1 MSDTDNREPPET
13 FIAKFHERW
22 PEWGVAIAFIAP
34 GERDAL
40 EAWLALLQEFADA
53 AWGGSQAAP
62 GLAKLA
68 WWQDELL
75 GWSRGARRHPLAQR
89 LRSQTIDWPA
99 LGHALNVLPA
109 TRDGAADGVAKT
121 LQPLAGALAQAEAR
135 LAGQPVGQDDAALL
149 VAVLLGERA
158 LRHGDADEAQRVLA
172 TWPRHRGA
180 GSGGRRIQA
189 ELLRRRLLALADRKA
204 PQSLAAWRVLPLAW
218 RAARG

>member
-1 MSDTDNREPPET
+1 MGATDNREPPET

-22 PEWGVAIAFIAP
+22 PEWNIAIAFIAP
-34 GERDAL
+34 AEREAL

-89 LRSQTIDWPA
+89 LRAQTVGWTA
-99 LGHALNVLPA
+99 LGHALNTLPA
-109 TRDGAADGVAKT
+109 TREGAPEDVGT
-121 LQPLAGALAQAEAR
+121 MLGPLAEALAQAEAR
-135 LAGQPVGQDDAALL
+135 LSGQAAGPHDAALL
-149 VAVLLGERA
+149 LAVLLGERA
-158 LRHGDADEAQRVLA
+158 LRHGDADEARRVLA
-172 TWPRHRGA
+172 TWPTSHGA
-180 GSGGRRIQA
+180 GSRGRRIQA
-189 ELLRRRLLALADRKA
+189 QLLRRRLLSLADGRT
-204 PQSLAAWRVLPLAW
+204 PQSLAAWRTLPLAW